1 MKQFSRMYIF
11 KETHLPTE
19 GWLHRCFVCHNITGN
34 CEVFNKREN
43 DLQIVERVVFV
54 CRSCCRILSGDDE
67 LREKYDEKVSKYIQ
81 RTTQ

>member
-19 GWLHRCFVCHNITGN
+19 GWLHGCFVCHSVTGN
-34 CEVFNKREN
+34 CEVFNKRET
-43 DLQIVERVVFV
+43 DTQIVERVVFV
-54 CRSCCRILSGDDE
+54 CRSCGRILSDDIE

-81 RTTQ
+81 RMTH